1 MPALRVLDARHPAP
15 AAPPGDAPRA
25 GVRPARAAAPP
36 TAAPPTAAPPAP
48 APGDDPDAAAVERVR
63 RGDADAFAEIV
74 RRHYGACLRY
84 AERLLGDRADAEDA
98 VQETFIRAYDALGRY
113 EERSRFRAWLFAV
126 LATECRAQATR
137 RARRARRLVRDEA
150 ALHGAVAPDAA
161 PPVDAAARLDRAL
174 GRLEPR
180 LREAFLLRHVEQLSY
195 DEMRAATGAG
205 TSALKMRV
213 MRAVAALRALL
224 EEP

>member
-36 TAAPPTAAPPAP
+36 APAPPAP
-48 APGDDPDAAAVERVR
+48 APGGDADAAAVERVR

-126 LATECRAQATR
+126 LATECRAQASS

-213 MRAVAALRALL
+213 LRAVAALRALL

>member
-15 AAPPGDAPRA
+15 AAAPGDAPRA
-25 GVRPARAAAPP
+25 GVRPARAD
-36 TAAPPTAAPPAP
+36 AP
-48 APGDDPDAAAVERVR
+48 AADAPASGDDADAAAVERVR

-213 MRAVAALRALL
+213 LRAVAALRALL

>member
-36 TAAPPTAAPPAP
+36 APAPLAP
-48 APGDDPDAAAVERVR
+48 APGGDADAAAVERVR
-63 RGDADAFAEIV
+63 RGDADAFAEVV

-137 RARRARRLVRDEA
+137 RARRARRIVRDEA